1 MPTAGEAEGDTK
13 TGKRPMSDKGSALT
27 IVLGDR
33 RSGKLH
39 TALRL
44 ARETGKPVCLV
55 VQHGLVTGTRRHH
68 VGDDIEV
75 ISDRAHEAQKR
86 RKFAYVIDCDKWIAP
101 VVISRCIAPDVP
113 VFAVSNRSRTDEWVR
128 KLEKAGA
135 RVIEAGQR

>member
-1 MPTAGEAEGDTK
+1 MPAAGEAGADAK
-13 TGKRPMSDKGSALT
+13 TGKRPMSKQVSGLT
-27 IVLGDR
+27 LVLGER

-68 VGDDIEV
+68 IKDDIEV

-86 RKFAYVIDCDKWIAP
+86 RKFAYVIDCDKP
-101 VVISRCIAPDVP
+101 VVISRCIAPDAQ
-113 VFAVSNRSRTDEWVR
+113 VFAVSNRARNDELVR
-128 KLEKAGA
+128 KLETAGA
-135 RVIEAGQR
+135 RVIEAGQ